1 MKKIIALLLAAIMV
15 LGLAAC
21 ASKTETTEASDVK
34 NVVYI
39 VNGNLGDKSFFDS
52 AQAGIDELVKAGR
65 ITCKTIEL
73 GGTDE
78 DQPKWLSTLYD
89 VSQSGEYDLVI
100 CGTYQ
105 MPDYLKEVAT
115 KYPDQLYLIFDDNTY
130 AGENSNV
137 VNITY
142 KQNDMGYLVGTF
154 AACMTTDTSV
164 ANINED
170 AVIGF
175 VGGVDSPVINDF
187 LIGFIEGAQSVN
199 PDIKVDTRYTNDYVD
214 TAIAKEFGYSMI
226 NDKKCD
232 IIWGVA
238 GNAGNGAAEAALD
251 TGKAWFIGVDSDQ
264 ELTFSSDLA
273 ALTLTSGLKN
283 IGNSIIWIFD
293 QWDAGKTYWGSEVQ
307 LGLAEGGVGIVT
319 DKNYDKYASAETKA
333 AVEAAQKGIT
343 DGSIKVDSAPGKG
356 TTITVTIY
364 LKLQE
369 SEKEQEK
376 ELFDL
381 PVLVV
386 DDDKT
391 CCESTVATLKDIGIA
406 GEWVLTGREAVE
418 RCYARHEAGCDYFAV
433 ILDWKMPKMD
443 GIETARKIRERVGK
457 DVTII
462 ILTSFEFSEIEE
474 EARAA
479 GVDAFIAKPLFRSRL
494 TATLRQF
501 TSGKKEKNARSLLE
515 SFAKTDYTSK
525 RVLLVEDNEL
535 NREIAAE
542 ILGMTGVAVDIAE
555 NGKIAVEKVVAAPE
569 KWYDLIFMDIQ
580 MPIMNGYEATAAIR
594 SLPGGRGKVPIIAM
608 TANAFAE
615 DVQLAKNTGM
625 NEHIAK
631 PLELDK
637 LNDVLKQWL
646 Q

>member
-21 ASKTETTEASDVK
+21 ASKTENTEASDVK

-115 KYPDQLYLIFDDNTY
+115 QYPDQLYLIFDDNTY

-187 LIGFIEGAQSVN
+187 LTGFIEGAQAVN

-226 NDKKCD
+226 NDNKCD

-319 DKNYDKYASAETKA
+319 DKNYDKYASADTKA
-333 AVEAAQKGIT
+333 AVEAAQKGIM
-343 DGSIKVDSAPGKG
+343 DGSIKVDTAFDAN
-356 TTITVTIY
+356 
-364 LKLQE
+364 
-369 SEKEQEK
+369 
-376 ELFDL
+376 FDL
-381 PVLVV
+381 
-386 DDDKT
+386 
-391 CCESTVATLKDIGIA
+391 
-406 GEWVLTGREAVE
+406 
-418 RCYARHEAGCDYFAV
+418 
-433 ILDWKMPKMD
+433 
-443 GIETARKIRERVGK
+443 
-457 DVTII
+457 
-462 ILTSFEFSEIEE
+462 
-474 EARAA
+474 AA
-479 GVDAFIAKPLFRSRL
+479 
-494 TATLRQF
+494 LRD
-501 TSGKKEKNARSLLE
+501 SVR
-515 SFAKTDYTSK
+515 
-525 RVLLVEDNEL
+525 
-535 NREIAAE
+535 
-542 ILGMTGVAVDIAE
+542 
-555 NGKIAVEKVVAAPE
+555 P
-569 KWYDLIFMDIQ
+569 
-580 MPIMNGYEATAAIR
+580 
-594 SLPGGRGKVPIIAM
+594 
-608 TANAFAE
+608 
-615 DVQLAKNTGM
+615 
-625 NEHIAK
+625 
-631 PLELDK
+631 
-637 LNDVLKQWL
+637 
-646 Q
+646 

>member
-130 AGENSNV
+130 AGNNSNV

-154 AACMTTDTSV
+154 AACMTTDT
-164 ANINED
+164 NLDKINED

-187 LIGFIEGAQSVN
+187 LTGFIEGALAVN

-226 NDKKCD
+226 NDNKCD

-319 DKNYDKYASAETKA
+319 DKNYDKYASADTKA
-333 AVEAAQKGIT
+333 AVEAAQKGIM
-343 DGSIKVDSAPGKG
+343 DGTGADRFSPNAPL
-356 TTITVTIY
+356 TRAMIVTILY
-364 LKLQE
+364 RMAGSPSVSGSSDFTDVAAGKWFAKAVAWAAANGIVNGYGSGLFGPNDPVTR
-369 SEKEQEK
+369 EQLAAILYRYTAYCK
-376 ELFDL
+376 ASTTMNGDNLASFTDL
-381 PVLVV
+381 
-386 DDDKT
+386 
-391 CCESTVATLKDIGIA
+391 STVSG
-406 GEWVLTGREAVE
+406 
-418 RCYARHEAGCDYFAV
+418 YA
-433 ILDWKMPKMD
+433 
-443 GIETARKIRERVGK
+443 
-457 DVTII
+457 
-462 ILTSFEFSEIEE
+462 
-474 EARAA
+474 
-479 GVDAFIAKPLFRSRL
+479 
-494 TATLRQF
+494 
-501 TSGKKEKNARSLLE
+501 LE
-515 SFAKTDYTSK
+515 SMNWAVGEKLLKGANSK
-525 RVLLVEDNEL
+525 LDPKANATR
-535 NREIAAE
+535 AQ
-542 ILGMTGVAVDIAE
+542 
-555 NGKIAVEKVVAAPE
+555 VAA
-569 KWYDLIFMDIQ
+569 
-580 MPIMNGYEATAAIR
+580 
-594 SLPGGRGKVPIIAM
+594 II
-608 TANAFAE
+608 
-615 DVQLAKNTGM
+615 
-625 NEHIAK
+625 HRY
-631 PLELDK
+631 LER
-637 LNDVLKQWL
+637 
-646 Q
+646 